1 MTHPLRSGGVLGAIV
16 QTGSVVRKEL
26 VELVRRPRLV
36 LTLVVGPFLLLVVFG
51 NSYRQNGARL
61 RTVFVGPSGS
71 GYEEALDSYAQE
83 LAQHVRVERFTTD
96 EAGAREDLV
105 RGRVDLVVVFPADAA
120 ADVLA
125 GRHAEVVVLNDKI
138 DPVQRVAVDVAA
150 RLAVQEVNAAIV
162 AHLVHDVQARDVPVA
177 SLLAAATEA
186 TGALGRAVA
195 AQDPRAIDTTATA
208 AGGAVAALRT
218 AVRSAAELTGAA
230 AEDGS
235 GMRQV
240 DDALARI
247 ESSIG
252 ATREAR
258 NEPLVAQRRVEDVRQ
273 RMEEVRP
280 RLASLAQVDSAVL
293 VRPFVAVTRT
303 VLPQPIGV
311 TAFFAPSSIAL
322 LLQHFALSF
331 VALSIVRDRQMG
343 MLEVYRVGPA
353 SVLAITVG
361 RLVAFVAA
369 GGVVGTALLVAVHEA
384 LDVPVL
390 GSLLWLGAGTA
401 LLLGAAIAL
410 GMLLALVSGG
420 DSEVVQFAMLVLL
433 ASLFF
438 GGFVLDLGLFD
449 DPGRALS
456 WVLPVTFA
464 IRILQDVMLRDTG
477 PSIGDVLALGAQI
490 VVYGLASLVMFRRRL
505 RTA

>member
-1 MTHPLRSGGVLGAIV
+1 MTTLRRVRIR
-16 QTGSVVRKEL
+16 QVVRPDPAAVHDARRAIASFTRHAFPPDT
-26 VELVRRPRLV
+26 VERIV
-36 LTLVVGPFLLLVVFG
+36 LLTSEVVTNAVLHAAPPIWID
-51 NSYRQNGARL
+51 ARL
-61 RTVFVGPSGS
+61 
-71 GYEEALDSYAQE
+71 
-83 LAQHVRVERFTTD
+83 
-96 EAGAREDLV
+96 
-105 RGRVDLVVVFPADAA
+105 
-120 ADVLA
+120 
-125 GRHAEVVVLNDKI
+125 
-138 DPVQRVAVDVAA
+138 
-150 RLAVQEVNAAIV
+150 
-162 AHLVHDVQARDVPVA
+162 
-177 SLLAAATEA
+177 
-186 TGALGRAVA
+186 
-195 AQDPRAIDTTATA
+195 
-208 AGGAVAALRT
+208 
-218 AVRSAAELTGAA
+218 
-230 AEDGS
+230 DGT